1 MENIPHCDARFS
13 HHRIHPL
20 PASQTQK
27 LKVIQG
33 LTAKAINRLEDRCDH
48 EIRHRADE

>member
-1 MENIPHCDARFS
+1 MTHAHLSNLESVFS
-13 HHRIHPL
+13 FRTPNMDD
-20 PASQTQK
+20 
-27 LKVIQG
+27 